1 MQLILFRPDGYSFGA
16 HKVEASLDAA
26 ETKAY
31 AAWPISFHL
40 PEHPKRLIHTP
51 PNFVVAV
58 STESGAKL
66 RGIFV
71 DGRWEALVYTNGIS
85 EEENPTKI
93 DDVKRELEES
103 IAASVKLAVDAYAQT
118 LKWN

>member
-1 MQLILFRPDGYSFGA
+1 MQLIFFRPDGYSFGA

-26 ETKAY
+26 EAKAY

-40 PEHPKRLIHTP
+40 PELPKRLIHTP
-51 PNFVVAV
+51 PNFVVAA
-58 STESGAKL
+58 STESGTEL
-66 RGIFV
+66 RGIFIE
-71 DGRWEALVYTNGIS
+71 GRWEAHVYTNGIA

-93 DDVKRELEES
+93 DDLKRELEES

-118 LKWN
+118 VK

>member
-1 MQLILFRPDGYSFGA
+1 MQLIFLRPDGHTVGT

-26 ETKAY
+26 EMKAY

-40 PEHPKRLIHTP
+40 PELPKRLIHTH

-58 STESGAKL
+58 STESGTLL

-71 DGRWEALVYTNGIS
+71 DGRWEAHVYINGIA
-85 EEENPTKI
+85 EEEKPTKI
-93 DDVKRELEES
+93 DDVMRELEES
-103 IAASVKLAVDAYAQT
+103 IAASVRLAVDAYAET
-118 LKWN
+118 VK